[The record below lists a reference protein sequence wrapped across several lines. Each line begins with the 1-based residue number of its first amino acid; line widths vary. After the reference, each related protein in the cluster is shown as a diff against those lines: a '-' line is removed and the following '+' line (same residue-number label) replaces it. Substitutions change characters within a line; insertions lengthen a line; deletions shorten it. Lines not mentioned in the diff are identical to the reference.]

1 MGFEFWGRNCE
12 TRSTEPPLE
21 VPFSNFGVGNTE
33 PSAQSGPKPFRSP
46 GFGPQT
52 AKPGPGAPFE
62 ASKYENGVKICPN
75 SNVAKKHRFH
85 YKIINKNNNFC
96 VGKGGTLSWAALGT
110 KPRKLPCVNLPPPK
124 TARPPI
130 GLLLLNKGILLRVRE
145 SLGFGGGHP
154 GFGPQNTKPDFS
166 FA

>member
-96 VGKGGTLSWAALGT
+96 VGKGGTLSWAALGLFFEFRGRRST
-110 KPRKLPCVNLPPPK
+110 EPGAFGRRFRILTPK
-124 TARPPI
+124 TWRPDPLDGASR
-130 GLLLLNKGILLRVRE
+130 GLLGAV
-145 SLGFGGGHP
+145 
-154 GFGPQNTKPDFS
+154 
-166 FA
+166 FAF